1 MYTIISITLKKMYA
15 MYAKDR
21 KDKRE
26 YRILDTFLKQQ
37 KTNKKTTRH
46 VLWSKYQSIMPFFL
60 ELIVKQISIINFP
73 IKLHPSFNILNM
85 L

>member
-46 VLWSKYQSIMPFFL
+46 VL
-60 ELIVKQISIINFP
+60 
-73 IKLHPSFNILNM
+73 
-85 L
+85 